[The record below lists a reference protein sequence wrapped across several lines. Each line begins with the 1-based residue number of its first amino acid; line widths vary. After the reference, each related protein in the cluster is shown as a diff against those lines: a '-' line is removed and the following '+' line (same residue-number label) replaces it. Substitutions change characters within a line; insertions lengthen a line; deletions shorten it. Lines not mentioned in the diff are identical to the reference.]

1 MFQGHNFY
9 VLLFFVMLVGNH
21 FTLTDW
27 CEPMQLTSI
36 VSSLLKT
43 VSNCQNEHRQ
53 CANMVIRIDY
63 EIL

>member
-1 MFQGHNFY
+1 
-9 VLLFFVMLVGNH
+9 MLVGNH

-43 VSNCQNEHRQ
+43 VSDYQNEPRQ
-53 CANMVIRIDY
+53 YANMVMGSDY
-63 EIL
+63 GSL